1 MESGRS
7 ISSWILR
14 TFTSRTKVAML
25 TLWKS
30 LAIPILEYC
39 SVLWS
44 PIKKGDIQHI
54 ESLQWSF
61 IRKIKGTS
69 GMNYW
74 EALNYLNLFSLERRR
89 ERYQILYI
97 WKILEKLV
105 PNMSS
110 SAITATFSPR
120 HGRLCKLAT
129 INNKSSTKLQNIK
142 TASLSVHGVKLF
154 NCLPKCLRC
163 MSAVSIDK
171 FKKSLDVFLSSVP
184 GES

>member
-1 MESGRS
+1 MVFITIIPIDHPSFILTVITEKDQLQDLGVTMSNDFVFSYQITKIVESGRS

-14 TFTSRTKVAML
+14 TFTSRTQVTML

-44 PIKKGDIQHI
+44 PTIKGDIQNI
-54 ESLQWSF
+54 ESIQWSF
-61 IRKIKGTS
+61 IRKIQGTS

-74 EALNYLNLFSLERRR
+74 EALRYHNLFSLERRR

-105 PNMSS
+105 PNISS
-110 SAITATFSPR
+110 SS
-120 HGRLCKLAT
+120 
-129 INNKSSTKLQNIK
+129 
-142 TASLSVHGVKLF
+142 
-154 NCLPKCLRC
+154 
-163 MSAVSIDK
+163 
-171 FKKSLDVFLSSVP
+171 
-184 GES
+184 